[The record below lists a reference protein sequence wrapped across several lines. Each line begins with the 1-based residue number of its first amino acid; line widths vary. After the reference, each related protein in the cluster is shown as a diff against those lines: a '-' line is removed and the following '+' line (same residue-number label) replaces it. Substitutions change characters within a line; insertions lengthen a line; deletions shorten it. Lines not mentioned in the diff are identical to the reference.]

1 MPEPGI
7 CTTSASPCVRNNP
20 GASGPCVR
28 LEVISGD
35 RRQGVAKARERR
47 REQDRADRQHRQGE
61 GSPSVRHH
69 EPC

>member
-1 MPEPGI
+1 M
-7 CTTSASPCVRNNP
+7 
-20 GASGPCVR
+20 R

-61 GSPSVRHH
+61 GCPSVRHH